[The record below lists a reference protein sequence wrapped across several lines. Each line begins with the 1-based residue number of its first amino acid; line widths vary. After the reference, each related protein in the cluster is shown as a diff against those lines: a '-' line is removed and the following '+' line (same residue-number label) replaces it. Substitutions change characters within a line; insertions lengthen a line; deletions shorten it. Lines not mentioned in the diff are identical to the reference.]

1 MSISI
6 SSDPNA
12 LVPALESSVLSDKP
26 DEQSIVVSSSD
37 VSRASDV
44 IQSTKDENVQS
55 IKCAKSPGRYVDY
68 IDKNLTLK
76 KNREGATCEILEKVA
91 GGVKQKRQLHN
102 QLEEEY
108 RKEYNRFHTSFI
120 ERHKITN
127 EDSLTPPK
135 LMPPKKTA
143 VASQP
148 VDEDSPPQGTYPPLV
163 SLKAEKVNDKP
174 TPPVTHSKKK
184 RPVEVESEEESTS
197 SSSDE
202 EVVVKKSKK
211 PPAKLIKYKQAYKE
225 RQEADREARI
235 TQRILN
241 ELQAIL
247 EPPEPVY
254 HPPPKQ
260 PERVQ
265 RIEQY
270 IQPPPP
276 APVYGVRKP
285 IRL

>member
-1 MSISI
+1 
-6 SSDPNA
+6 
-12 LVPALESSVLSDKP
+12 
-26 DEQSIVVSSSD
+26 
-37 VSRASDV
+37 
-44 IQSTKDENVQS
+44 
-55 IKCAKSPGRYVDY
+55 VDY

-108 RKEYNRFHTSFI
+108 RKEYNRFHTTFI
-120 ERHKITN
+120 ERHKIPN
-127 EDSLTPPK
+127 EISESLTPPK

-143 VASQP
+143 VASQH
-148 VDEDSPPQGTYPPLV
+148 VDEDTAPQGTYPPLV
-163 SLKAEKVNDKP
+163 SLKAEKVVDKP
-174 TPPVTHSKKK
+174 PPVHSKKK
-184 RPVEVESEEESTS
+184 RPVEVESEEDSTS

-202 EVVVKKSKK
+202 EVIVKKLGKK

-247 EPPEPVY
+247 EPPEPAY

-276 APVYGVRKP
+276 APIYGVRKP